1 MESSSCL
8 LAFSCCPYFGP
19 FPCSYGG
26 CYGACGQGCL
36 LESPRKEARATTSA
50 TPSPTVEIVSKE
62 TPTSLESL
70 KTRFL
75 DQIRIQ
81 KAVSMADF
89 RRDQEIEIEIQ
100 PEANFDSA
108 KAKNVALTVAKG
120 WQKIS
125 GQAKVS
131 VSVWQGVNL
140 LAKES
145 VP

>member
-1 MESSSCL
+1 
-8 LAFSCCPYFGP
+8 
-19 FPCSYGG
+19 
-26 CYGACGQGCL
+26 
-36 LESPRKEARATTSA
+36 
-50 TPSPTVEIVSKE
+50 
-62 TPTSLESL
+62 
-70 KTRFL
+70 
-75 DQIRIQ
+75 
-81 KAVSMADF
+81 MADF